1 MSGNLLAHGVQ
12 NLARQ
17 VEADA
22 RAKAPQALDVA
33 IELALEV
40 EALLAA
46 LSARVGE
53 AAAAPEASAARG

>member
-22 RAKAPQALDVA
+22 RAKAPQALDAA
-33 IELALEV
+33 IELAVEV